1 MRSLRKNYVQIINN
15 KEAPWITLSK
25 QHLAHDSQLE
35 QQLSL
40 GSLLLRD
47 AHCGN
52 NQFLA
57 INWIWMKFAKMLF
70 FLQDW
75 ILNFM
80 RENSNFA
87 SVWFF
92 AAAES
97 SLVLSWHFSIAYK
110 GIKRKKEKKLAW
122 GRAEA
127 WETAST
133 ACKFRKSRSELR
145 RGSYISTLWDV
156 LSITTDILFKSSS
169 SKTTMGIVDLTTNL
183 QS

>member
-1 MRSLRKNYVQIINN
+1 MNYLIKTTSRARFSTWAAV
-15 KEAPWITLSK
+15 KS
-25 QHLAHDSQLE
+25 
-35 QQLSL
+35 
-40 GSLLLRD
+40 
-47 AHCGN
+47 
-52 NQFLA
+52 
-57 INWIWMKFAKMLF
+57 
-70 FLQDW
+70 
-75 ILNFM
+75 
-80 RENSNFA
+80 
-87 SVWFF
+87 WFF
-92 AAAES
+92 AAERCTLWQLATINFWPSIEFGWNSPKCYFSCKIEFWILCAKIQILPQCDSLLLLRVVWFSADTFQLLTKES
-97 SLVLSWHFSIAYK
+97 K
-110 GIKRKKEKKLAW
+110 ERKKKKLAW